1 MTAGDAAGRDAGA
14 AGADAS
20 GADDACE
27 PGGIPPIVHAPGT
40 KLLSALP
47 CFVVPNVQVAADRL
61 RDTLGFRICCVVG
74 EPGCEFGIVD
84 LVPGQGF
91 HLKSN
96 GGAEGR
102 RNAENHRQ
110 AIDAYIRIADAD
122 ETFTRL
128 KAAGAEMLSTPT
140 DQAWGMREFGV
151 RDADGMVFCY
161 GADTSVALPSG
172 EVSIAPELVVP
183 DVGRAAAWYQHV
195 LGFDDTD
202 PWGDPPVYAIA
213 RRDDVRLHLS
223 AAKPPFEPRPNRT
236 ADDIWDVYVEC
247 EGVDALCEE
256 FRARGAAIAR
266 EPVTQEYQM
275 REFDVLDLD
284 GYVICFGE
292 ITDADVG

>member
-1 MTAGDAAGRDAGA
+1 VTEAGDGTTGDAPVG
-14 AGADAS
+14 
-20 GADDACE
+20 DDACE

-47 CFVVPNVQVAADRL
+47 CFVVPDVQVTADRL
-61 RDTLGFRICCVVG
+61 RDTLGFRTCFVIG
-74 EPGCEFGIVD
+74 DPGQQFGIVD
-84 LVPGQGF
+84 LAEGQGF
-91 HLKSN
+91 QLKSN

-110 AIDAYIRIADAD
+110 AIDAYIRVPDAD
-122 ETFTRL
+122 VACTIAR
-128 KAAGAEMLSTPT
+128 AAGAEILSEPT
-140 DQAWGMREFGV
+140 DQEWGMREFGV

-161 GADTSVALPSG
+161 GADTSEPST
-172 EVSIAPELVVP
+172 SAPITIAPELVVP

-213 RRDDVRLHLS
+213 RRDGVRVHLS

-256 FRARGAAIAR
+256 VRARGAAIAR

-275 REFDVLDLD
+275 REFDVLDMD

-292 ITDADVG
+292 TADTDVG